1 MDPKDEKPPPSSPS
15 PLGDS
20 PSPAV
25 HENGA
30 ADELIT
36 QEQAKEEEEV
46 VKESTGEA
54 RVAIDDKKST
64 SDKGSK
70 SKREGEKPKSRS
82 KKDSSSKSHDKSG
95 KSCDKSG
102 HGNSMAVSRID
113 DESRWI
119 CRMGN
124 ESTII
129 HTDDVREVVISRGE
143 QLITLKPI
151 GKAHMGN
158 WSVGKKELF
167 RKHQC
172 KVGEH

>member
-1 MDPKDEKPPPSSPS
+1 
-15 PLGDS
+15 
-20 PSPAV
+20 
-25 HENGA
+25 
-30 ADELIT
+30 
-36 QEQAKEEEEV
+36 
-46 VKESTGEA
+46 
-54 RVAIDDKKST
+54 
-64 SDKGSK
+64 
-70 SKREGEKPKSRS
+70 
-82 KKDSSSKSHDKSG
+82 
-95 KSCDKSG
+95 
-102 HGNSMAVSRID
+102 MAVSRID

-151 GKAHMGN
+151 GKAHMSN

-172 KVGEH
+172 KVGDSLVCYEFVTVLIGFSRI